1 MKPDDRDVA
10 NLRDMLEVA
19 LEARE
24 LVAEI
29 QAEAFLRDRVRRRA
43 LERVLEL
50 IGEAARRA
58 TPLFQAEHPEI
69 RWRRMIGQRSILAL
83 EYGRVDP
90 KLLYKTAREDMP
102 SLIAALER
110 ILPRP

>member
-1 MKPDDRDVA
+1 MKPGERDEA
-10 NLRDMLEVA
+10 NLHDMLEAA

-29 QAEAFLRDRVRRRA
+29 QADAFLRDPVRKRA

-50 IGEAARRA
+50 IGEAARRI
-58 TPLFQAEHPEI
+58 TPGFQAAHPEI
-69 RWRRMIGQRSILAL
+69 PWRRIVGQRNILAH

-90 KLLYKTAREDMP
+90 KLLYRTAREDMP

-110 ILPRP
+110 ILPRT